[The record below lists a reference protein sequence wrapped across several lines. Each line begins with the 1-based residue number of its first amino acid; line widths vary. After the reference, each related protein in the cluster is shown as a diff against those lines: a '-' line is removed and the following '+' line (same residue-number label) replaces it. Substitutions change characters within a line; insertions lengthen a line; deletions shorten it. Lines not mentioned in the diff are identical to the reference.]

1 MTAGR
6 LQGRRIVVTGGGSG
20 IGRAVALRCAQEGA
34 SVAVLGRRPQMLAAV
49 AAATG
54 GFAHAVDLRD
64 ESAANAAMDACAQ
77 RLGGLDGLVNGV
89 GVLDVG
95 RLEDLDLPRWNESL
109 LANLT
114 VPFLCCRAALR
125 HLRSAAD
132 AGSDAAIVNISA
144 LAALRPGV
152 SSAGY
157 SAAKAGLL
165 QFSRTIAAELAPA
178 IRVNCVCPG
187 AVDTPMTQGFLK
199 GKPSAARD
207 GFVARYALGRLAC
220 PEEIA
225 ALVSFMLSDD
235 ASCVIGS
242 TYVADGGRAYQ

>member
-1 MTAGR
+1 MSAGR
-6 LQGRRIVVTGGGSG
+6 LQGRRIAVTGGGSG
-20 IGRAVALRCAQEGA
+20 IGRAVALWCAQEGA
-34 SVAVLGRRPQMLAAV
+34 AVAVLGRRAETLAEVV
-49 AAATG
+49 AETG
-54 GFAHAVDLRD
+54 GFMQPADLRD
-64 ESAANAAMDACAQ
+64 EQSATAAIDACAQ
-77 RLGGLDGLVNGV
+77 HLGGLDGLVNCV

-95 RLEDLDLPRWNESL
+95 GLEGLDLARWNASL

-114 VPFLCCRAALR
+114 APFLCCRAALR
-125 HLRSAAD
+125 HLREVART
-132 AGSDAAIVNISA
+132 GNDAAIVNVAA

-152 SSAGY
+152 SSAAY

-187 AVDTPMTQGFLK
+187 AVDTPMTQGFLAD
-199 GKPSAARD
+199 KPPAA
-207 GFVARYALGRLAC
+207 GQSFVARYALGRLAQ
-220 PEEIA
+220 PQEIA
-225 ALVSFMLSDD
+225 GLVGFLLSDE